1 MMAIIKH
8 RTATRRQTKK
18 KKKRNDITGIF
29 SQKNTVYEN
38 ERMVFLRSGQQS
50 IQTNAL
56 PLVETS
62 ENDVDKGIRKQG
74 ESKTT
79 LPSHKASKIPAVSY
93 SKTS

>member
-38 ERMVFLRSGQQS
+38 ERMVFLRSGQ
-50 IQTNAL
+50 
-56 PLVETS
+56 
-62 ENDVDKGIRKQG
+62 
-74 ESKTT
+74 
-79 LPSHKASKIPAVSY
+79 
-93 SKTS
+93 